1 MKLHSGLLNQKIGIY
16 NQVNI
21 DYGYGG
27 AISEDVL
34 YWQTSASVE
43 PIRSQRSIQA
53 NQEVL
58 KPSYMFTLRNR
69 NDKFLTS
76 GMTVLWRGERW
87 TIVSAEVDFVYK
99 EYIRVTCKAE
109 ELPQGTVVTPDPTPT
124 EGSWDDEGTW
134 L

>member
-16 NQVNI
+16 NQVNT
-21 DYGYGG
+21 DDGYGG

-53 NQEVL
+53 NQEQL

-87 TIVSAEVDFVYK
+87 TIVSAEVDFTYK
-99 EYIRVTCKAE
+99 TYLRITCKSE
-109 ELPQGTVVTPDPTPT
+109 ELPKT
-124 EGSWDDEGTW
+124 
-134 L
+134 